1 MLEEKGELWDM
12 HAANEW
18 IAITTNGTIKKN
30 GELVMGRGCA
40 YEAKLLYPT
49 MPKTL
54 GDMISYS
61 GNKVYMN
68 LLNKIFSFPVK
79 DHWWEKGNLKLI
91 EKSAIELAAIM
102 NSFPILKRVYIPR
115 PGCGNGKLKW
125 EDVKPILEK
134 HWDDRFI
141 VITK

>member
-1 MLEEKGELWDM
+1 MLEEKGELWNM
-12 HAANEW
+12 HLAGDW

-30 GELVMGRGCA
+30 GEVVMGRGCA
-40 YEAKLLYPT
+40 YEAKNIYPQL
-49 MPKTL
+49 PKML
-54 GDMISYS
+54 GDYISYS
-61 GNKVYMN
+61 GNIVHMIASH
-68 LLNKIFSFPVK
+68 KIFSFPVK
-79 DHWWEKGNLKLI
+79 DNWWEKGNLKLI
-91 EKSAIELAAIM
+91 EKSAIELLAIM
-102 NSFPILKRVYIPR
+102 NSFPIIKKVYVPR